1 MFAAFDQILI
11 DVPDLSLAVSDYTEL
26 LGPIATGDD
35 RVVVPLG
42 NVHLSIGQDSSLD
55 KPRIVGL
62 TLLDETLTP
71 GETLAIDSRQRQLNL
86 ARSHSRTPEYSE
98 APGETGIY
106 AVDHIVLQSGDAD
119 DCIRLFRDQLG
130 LRLALDQEV
139 PEWGGRMLFFRMG
152 KMTLE
157 IIHNL
162 EKPPVQDFFWGITY
176 LCRDIDQTVAVLNT
190 RGVAHSPIREGRKP
204 GTRVATIK
212 SHCLGLPTLLVG
224 PA

>member
-11 DVPDLSLAVSDYTEL
+11 DVPDISLAVSEYTQL
-26 LGPIATGDD
+26 LGPVATDGP
-35 RVVVPLG
+35 RALVTLG
-42 NVHLSIGQDSSLD
+42 NVQLSIGQDTDLHQT
-55 KPRIVGL
+55 RIVGL
-62 TLLDETLTP
+62 GLLDDSLP
-71 GETLAIDSRQRQLNL
+71 RGESQALNSGPRQLQL
-86 ARSHSRTPEYSE
+86 ARSHFRSPHYSDT
-98 APGETGIY
+98 PGETGIY

-119 DCIRLFRDQLG
+119 DCIRLFRDELG

-139 PEWGGRMLFFRMG
+139 PQWGGRMLFFRLG

-162 EKPPVQDFFWGITY
+162 EKPPAQDFFWGITY
-176 LCRDIDQTVAVLNT
+176 LCRDIEQTVVALDA
-190 RGVAHSPIREGRKP
+190 RGVVHSPIRDGRKP